1 MSRRALVVLALV
13 VVSASLTACSESVTA
28 PQQPTLA
35 PSVPR
40 ATGASETSR
49 CKGGYV
55 LSEGRCS

>member
-1 MSRRALVVLALV
+1 MSRPALVVFALV
-13 VVSASLTACSESVTA
+13 VVSASLTGCSESVTA
-28 PQQPTLA
+28 PPQPTLA

-40 ATGASETSR
+40 ATGASEPSR